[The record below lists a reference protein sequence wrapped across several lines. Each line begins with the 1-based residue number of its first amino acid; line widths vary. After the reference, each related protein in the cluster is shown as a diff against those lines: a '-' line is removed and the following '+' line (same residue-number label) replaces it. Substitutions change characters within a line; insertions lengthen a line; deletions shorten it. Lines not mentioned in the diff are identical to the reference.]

1 MHSNVL
7 NGVMFAERT
16 NWNLAP
22 NRLSEALATHLA
34 AGKRLYD
41 LSASNPTEV
50 GFTVNAEALMHAL
63 QNPATLTYVPD
74 PKGIVRARQAVAEYY
89 ADRDDEISAED
100 VILTASTSEAYSF
113 VFRAMCNPGDE
124 LLVPAPSYPLFGFLA
139 DIHDVRLAHYPLVY
153 DHGWQ
158 IDFHALE
165 GAITPRTRGIIVV
178 NPNNPTGHYV
188 KPEALA
194 TLNEICSSRDLALIA
209 DEVFLD
215 FAHETNGVRRD
226 VLKAPRPPR
235 PGGEKKPPSL
245 ATNNGALTF
254 TMSGLSKISGLPQM
268 KAAWLVTSGPEALKK
283 QALDRI
289 EVIADTYLS
298 MNAPIQL
305 ALPSFLDQRHSFQ
318 KQVLTRVKRNL
329 GELDRQLMVRKSCS
343 RLEIEGGWYAIVR
356 VPATRTD
363 DELAVDLLT
372 KRGIYVHPGHF
383 YDFAKDGHLIVS
395 LIMPE
400 REFAEG
406 CRQMLGMF

>member
-1 MHSNVL
+1 M
-7 NGVMFAERT
+7 
-16 NWNLAP
+16 
-22 NRLSEALATHLA
+22 
-34 AGKRLYD
+34 
-41 LSASNPTEV
+41 
-50 GFTVNAEALMHAL
+50 
-63 QNPATLTYVPD
+63 
-74 PKGIVRARQAVAEYY
+74 
-89 ADRDDEISAED
+89 
-100 VILTASTSEAYSF
+100 
-113 VFRAMCNPGDE
+113 
-124 LLVPAPSYPLFGFLA
+124 
-139 DIHDVRLAHYPLVY
+139 
-153 DHGWQ
+153 
-158 IDFHALE
+158 E

-188 KPEALA
+188 KPEEL
-194 TLNEICSSRDLALIA
+194 TMLNEICAARDLALIA

-226 VLKAPRPPR
+226 PLKAPRPKN
-235 PGGEKKPPSL
+235 GSEKKPGSL
-245 ATNNGALTF
+245 CANAGALTF

-268 KAAWLVTSGPEALKK
+268 KAAWLVTSGPEPLKK
-283 QALDRI
+283 QALERI

-305 ALPSFLDQRHSFQ
+305 ALPTFLDQRHGFQ

-329 GELDRQLMVRKSCS
+329 GELDRQLMVRKSCT
-343 RLEIEGGWYAIVR
+343 RLEVEGGWYAIVR

-372 KRGIYVHPGHF
+372 KKGIYVHPGHF

-406 CRQMLGMF
+406 CRQLLSMF

>member
-1 MHSNVL
+1 MHQSVL

-22 NRLSEALATHLA
+22 NRLSEALAAHLA

-50 GFTVNAEALMHAL
+50 GFTVNAEALLHAL
-63 QNPATLTYVPD
+63 QNPAALTYVPD

-89 ADRDDEISAED
+89 ADRGDEISPED

-113 VFRAMCNPGDE
+113 VFRALCNPGDE

-139 DIHDVRLAHYPLVY
+139 DIHDVRLVHYPLIY

-188 KPEALA
+188 KPEELA
-194 TLNEICSSRDLALIA
+194 MLNEICSARDLALIA

-215 FAHETNGVRRD
+215 FAHETNSFRRD
-226 VLKAPRPPR
+226 PLKAPRPR
-235 PGGEKKPPSL
+235 NNNDKKPASL
-245 ATNNGALTF
+245 STNNGALTF

-283 QALDRI
+283 QALERI

-305 ALPSFLDQRHSFQ
+305 ALPIFLDQRHGFQ
-318 KQVLTRVKRNL
+318 KQVLTRIKRNL

-343 RLEIEGGWYAIVR
+343 RLEIEGGWYAVVR

-383 YDFAKDGHLIVS
+383 YDFTKDGHLIVS

-406 CRQMLGMF
+406 CRQLLGMF